1 MVGRMG
7 RFPSRSPRFSLLPR
21 NKLAKMSS
29 GYGSHGTEGRCYK
42 FWMNFEECMVAM
54 CVFA

>member
-1 MVGRMG
+1 MG
-7 RFPSRSPRFSLLPR
+7 EFSGFPFLSPDFSLIDR